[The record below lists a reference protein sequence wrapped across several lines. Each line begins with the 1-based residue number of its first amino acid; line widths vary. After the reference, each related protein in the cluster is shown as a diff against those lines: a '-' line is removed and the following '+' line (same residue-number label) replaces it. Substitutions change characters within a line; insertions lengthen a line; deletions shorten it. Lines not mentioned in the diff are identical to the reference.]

1 MKPLFQFHVGSIPVQ
16 VHPWFLLTAA
26 MLGAGGS
33 TQLVPLLVWVAVVFV
48 GVLLHELG
56 HALTGKAFGLEPE
69 IDLLAFG
76 GLTSWRGGGRSAMGT
91 AKRVAISVAG
101 PFTGIAIGGATWLY
115 QRSLMDSGNM
125 PSSGVWL
132 LLSDIWFVNFFWGVV
147 NLLPILPLD
156 GGNVLFAVAQKV
168 TRGSGERPAR
178 TISLVVAGAIGLY
191 CVSRGMI
198 FNAVFAGLF
207 ALQNF
212 QALRALGARG

>member
-1 MKPLFQFHVGSIPVQ
+1 MKPLQFHIGSIPVQ
-16 VHPWFLLTAA
+16 VHPLFLLTAV

-33 TQLVPLLVWVAVVFV
+33 TQLVPLVVWVVVVFV

-56 HALTGKAFGLEPE
+56 HALAGKTFGLDPE

-76 GLTSWRGGGRSAMGT
+76 GLTSWRGGGKGAIGT

-101 PFTGIAIGGATWLY
+101 PFTGIAIGGATWFY
-115 QRSLMDSGNM
+115 QRSLMESGNI
-125 PSSGVWL
+125 PSSHVWL
-132 LLSDIWFVNFFWGVV
+132 LLTDIWFVNFYWGAV

-168 TRGSGERPAR
+168 THGNGERPAR
-178 TISLVVAGAIGLY
+178 TISLVVAGAVALY
-191 CVSRGMI
+191 ALSQGMI

-212 QALRALGARG
+212 QALRALGARD

>member
-26 MLGAGGS
+26 MLGAGDS
-33 TQLVPLLVWVAVVFV
+33 TQLVPLVVWVAVVFV

-56 HALTGKAFGLEPE
+56 HALAGKAFGLDPE

-76 GLTSWRGGGRSAMGT
+76 GLTSWRGGGKRGIGT
-91 AKRVAISVAG
+91 AQRVAISVAG

-115 QRSLMDSGNM
+115 QRSLQNSGDI
-125 PSSGVWL
+125 PSAGLWL
-132 LLSDIWFVNFFWGVV
+132 LLTDIWFVNFFWGAV

-168 TRGSGERPAR
+168 TRGNGERPAR
-178 TISLVVAGAIGLY
+178 TISLVVAAIIALY
-191 CVSRGMI
+191 SLSRGMV

-212 QALRALGARG
+212 QALRALGARD